1 MIRNS
6 SGVEYSNSSNFII
19 TEARIRET
27 AVGLFRKLETEKKE
41 EKEEEIKEDI
51 EKKKKSI

>member
-1 MIRNS
+1 MKEKKSKRLTKNVIRNS

-27 AVGLFRKLETEKKE
+27 AVGLLRKLKRE
-41 EKEEEIKEDI
+41 
-51 EKKKKSI
+51 